1 MRKLIVGFA
10 LFVIVGV
17 AAYLRF
23 HHKKGPIDVAYAGNR
38 QVTLWSTTAQVRE
51 PVAIVN
57 FGERLDVLD
66 TSEEEVKVRASN
78 GATGWVNEHELLSAE
93 LWDQARALEAKAA
106 AMPVEAHGHTKVLSN
121 LHLDAGRDVARTRQL
136 SRDVPLDL
144 LARQSVD
151 IPAVNRA
158 GTDHANTDRANTDED
173 SSPSEPAQAKKEDW
187 WLVRAHPPA
196 EAPFSGWILGRF
208 IELDVPAPL
217 PDYASSAGTR
227 IVAWFDL
234 NHAKDSSGNPKTQYL
249 LLGAKGPEGQACDFS
264 SVRVYTWG
272 VQRNRYETAF
282 VDSGVCGKLPV
293 ELTRST
299 TSAGDVT
306 FSFDDLSHGA
316 PIKRTYR
323 MHQTIV
329 RRVKEPGEAKPRKQG
344 RP

>member
-1 MRKLIVGFA
+1 MRKVMVGFA
-10 LFVIVGV
+10 LFVIIAV

-51 PVAIVN
+51 SVATVS

-66 TSEEEVKVRASN
+66 TFEEAVKVRAPS
-78 GATGWVNEHELLSAE
+78 GAIGWVNEHELLSPE
-93 LWDQARALEAKAA
+93 LWDEARGLETKAA
-106 AMPVEAHGHTKVLSN
+106 AMPVEARGHTKVLSN
-121 LHLDAGRDVARTRQL
+121 LHSDAGREAPRIRQL
-136 SRDVPLDL
+136 NRDVPLDL
-144 LARQSVD
+144 LARQ
-151 IPAVNRA
+151 PADVPSANRTNA
-158 GTDHANTDRANTDED
+158 DRANADEENP
-173 SSPSEPAQAKKEDW
+173 PSGPAQTKKEDW
-187 WLVRAHPPA
+187 WLVRAHPSA

-234 NHAKDSSGNPKTQYL
+234 NRAKDSSGNPKTQYL
-249 LLGAKGPEGQACDFS
+249 LLGAKGPEVQACDFS

-272 VQRNRYETAF
+272 LQRNRYETAF

-293 ELTRST
+293 ELARST
-299 TSAGDVT
+299 TSPGDVT
-306 FSFDDLSHGA
+306 FSFGDLSRGA

-329 RRVKEPGEAKPRKQG
+329 RRVKEPGETKPRK
-344 RP
+344 RSAN

>member
-1 MRKLIVGFA
+1 MRKVMVGFA
-10 LFVIVGV
+10 LFVIIAV

-38 QVTLWSTTAQVRE
+38 QVTLWSTTAQVRV

-66 TSEEEVKVRASN
+66 SFEEEVKVRAPS

-93 LWDQARALEAKAA
+93 LWDQARSLEAKAA
-106 AMPVEAHGHTKVLSN
+106 AMPVEARGHTKVLSN
-121 LHLDAGRDVARTRQL
+121 LHLDAGRDAARIRQS

-144 LARQSVD
+144 LARQSADV
-151 IPAVNRA
+151 PAANRA
-158 GTDHANTDRANTDED
+158 STDHANTDED
-173 SSPSEPAQAKKEDW
+173 NSPSEPAQAKKEDW

-208 IELDVPAPL
+208 VELDVPAPL

-234 NHAKDSSGNPKTQYL
+234 NHAKDLSGNSKTQYL
-249 LLGAKGPEGQACDFS
+249 LVGAKGPEGQACDFS

-299 TSAGDVT
+299 TAPGDVT

-316 PIKRTYR
+316 PAKRTYR

-329 RRVKEPGEAKPRKQG
+329 RRVKESGEVKPRK
-344 RP
+344 RASP

>member
-1 MRKLIVGFA
+1 MRKLMVGFA
-10 LFVIVGV
+10 LFVIIAV

-38 QVTLWSTTAQVRE
+38 QVTLWSTTAQVRV
-51 PVAIVN
+51 PVAVVN
-57 FGERLDVLD
+57 FGERMDVLD
-66 TSEEEVKVRASN
+66 TFEEEVKVRASS

-93 LWDQARALEAKAA
+93 LWDQARALETKAT
-106 AMPVEAHGHTKVLSN
+106 AMPVEARGHTKVLSN
-121 LHLDAGRDVARTRQL
+121 LHLDAGRDAARIRQL
-136 SRDVPLDL
+136 SRDVPLDV
-144 LARQSVD
+144 LARQPVD
-151 IPAVNRA
+151 VPAANRA
-158 GTDHANTDRANTDED
+158 GTDRANTDEEN
-173 SSPSEPAQAKKEDW
+173 PPTGPAQTKKEDW

-227 IVAWFDL
+227 IVGWFEL

-249 LLGAKGPEGQACDFS
+249 LLGGKWPEGQACDFS

-293 ELTRST
+293 ELIRST
-299 TSAGDVT
+299 TSPGDVT

-329 RRVKEPGEAKPRKQG
+329 RRVKEPGEAKPRK
-344 RP
+344 PSHP

>member
-1 MRKLIVGFA
+1 MRKVMVGFA
-10 LFVIVGV
+10 LFVIVAV

-23 HHKKGPIDVAYAGNR
+23 HHKKAPIDVAYAGNR
-38 QVTLWSTTAQVRE
+38 QVTLWSTTAQVRV

-66 TSEEEVKVRASN
+66 SFEEEVKVRASN
-78 GATGWVNEHELLSAE
+78 GATGWVSEHELLSAE
-93 LWDQARALEAKAA
+93 LWEQARGLETKAA
-106 AMPVEAHGHTKVLSN
+106 TMPVEARGHTKVLSN
-121 LHLDAGRDVARTRQL
+121 LHLGAGRDAARIRQL
-136 SRDVPLDL
+136 NRDVPLDL
-144 LARQSVD
+144 LARQ
-151 IPAVNRA
+151 PAEVSAASRA
-158 GTDHANTDRANTDED
+158 TIDRPNTDED
-173 SSPSEPAQAKKEDW
+173 NSPSEPVQAKREDW

-234 NHAKDSSGNPKTQYL
+234 NHAKDSSGNAKTQYL

-272 VQRNRYETAF
+272 LQRNRYETAF

-306 FSFDDLSHGA
+306 FAFEDLSKGA
-316 PIKRTYR
+316 TDKRTYR

-329 RRVKEPGEAKPRKQG
+329 RRVKEPGEAKSHKPS

>member
-1 MRKLIVGFA
+1 MRKVMVGFA
-10 LFVIVGV
+10 LFVIVAV

-23 HHKKGPIDVAYAGNR
+23 HHKKGPVDVVYAGNR

-51 PVAIVN
+51 PVASVN

-66 TSEEEVKVRASN
+66 SFEEEVKVRASS
-78 GATGWVNEHELLSAE
+78 GATGWVNEHDLLSAE
-93 LWDQARALEAKAA
+93 LWEQARDLETKAA
-106 AMPVEAHGHTKVLSN
+106 TMPVEARGHTKVLSN
-121 LHLDAGRDVARTRQL
+121 LHVDAGRDAPRIRQL

-144 LARQSVD
+144 LARQSADV
-151 IPAVNRA
+151 PAANHA
-158 GTDHANTDRANTDED
+158 NTDHANTDED
-173 SSPSEPAQAKKEDW
+173 NSPSQPAQAKKEDW

-234 NHAKDSSGNPKTQYL
+234 NHAKDSSGNLKTQYL
-249 LLGAKGPEGQACDFS
+249 LLGAKGSEGQACDFS
-264 SVRVYTWG
+264 SVRIYTWG

-306 FSFDDLSHGA
+306 FSFEDLGSGA
-316 PIKRTYR
+316 PHNRTYR

-329 RRVKEPGEAKPRKQG
+329 RRVKEPGEAKQRK
-344 RP
+344 RASP

>member
-1 MRKLIVGFA
+1 MRKVMVGFA
-10 LFVIVGV
+10 LFVIIAV

-66 TSEEEVKVRASN
+66 SFEEEVRVRASS
-78 GATGWVNEHELLSAE
+78 GATGWVNERELLSAE
-93 LWDQARALEAKAA
+93 LWDQARSLDAKAA
-106 AMPVEAHGHTKVLSN
+106 AMSVEARGHTKVLGN
-121 LHLDAGRDVARTRQL
+121 LHLDAGRDAARIRQL

-144 LARQSVD
+144 LARQSADV
-151 IPAVNRA
+151 PAANRA
-158 GTDHANTDRANTDED
+158 STDRANTDRANTDED
-173 SSPSEPAQAKKEDW
+173 NSPSEPVQAKKEDW

-234 NHAKDSSGNPKTQYL
+234 NHAKDSAGNPKTQYL

-282 VDSGVCGKLPV
+282 VDSGMCGKLPV

-299 TSAGDVT
+299 TSAGDLT

-316 PIKRTYR
+316 SIKRTYR

-329 RRVKEPGEAKPRKQG
+329 RRVKEPGETKPRKQG

>member
-1 MRKLIVGFA
+1 MRKVMVGFA
-10 LFVIVGV
+10 LFVIVAV

-38 QVTLWSTTAQVRE
+38 QVTLWSTTAQVRV
-51 PVAIVN
+51 PVTIVN

-66 TSEEEVKVRASN
+66 SFEEEVKVRASN
-78 GATGWVNEHELLSAE
+78 GATGWVSERDLLSAE
-93 LWDQARALEAKAA
+93 LWEQARALETKAA
-106 AMPVEAHGHTKVLSN
+106 TMAVEARGHTKVLSN
-121 LHLDAGRDVARTRQL
+121 LHLDAGRDAPRIRQL

-144 LARQSVD
+144 LARQSADV
-151 IPAVNRA
+151 PAANHA
-158 GTDHANTDRANTDED
+158 NTDHANTDED
-173 SSPSEPAQAKKEDW
+173 NSPSEPAQAKKEDW
-187 WLVRAHPPA
+187 WLIRAHPPA
-196 EAPFSGWILGRF
+196 EAPFAGWILGRF

-234 NHAKDSSGNPKTQYL
+234 NHAKDSSGNAKTQYL

-272 VQRNRYETAF
+272 LQRNRYETAF

-299 TSAGDVT
+299 TSPGDVT
-306 FSFDDLSHGA
+306 FSFEDLGSGA
-316 PIKRTYR
+316 RHSRMYR

-329 RRVKEPGEAKPRKQG
+329 RRVKEPSEAKPRKPS